1 MTSGTGDEY
10 EATWRRDAEL
20 VRVPRVDLS
29 IQLVDGR
36 PLAAGNVI
44 DAKYTSQP
52 SYFNRKAGEIRATP
66 SGKTDH

>member
-1 MTSGTGDEY
+1 MKGTGDEY
-10 EATWRRDAEL
+10 EAIWRRDAEL

-52 SYFNRKAGEIRATP
+52 SYFNRKAAEIRATP

>member
-1 MTSGTGDEY
+1 MKGTRDEY
-10 EATWRRDAEL
+10 EATWRHDAKL
-20 VRVPRVDLS
+20 VRVPRVDPS

-36 PLAAGNVI
+36 PLAAGNMI

-52 SYFNRKAGEIRATP
+52 SYFDQKAGEIRATP